1 MMQPVEIPTDAEPSA
16 LAATTSRAAFLS
28 TGTADYRPPDWA
40 CMPIEANMHARLD
53 AFRES
58 RHCATYMLATKR
70 VNVFG
75 RDQESCDHVL
85 GNPSVSRKHAAVIHD
100 ASGGIYLVDLMSR
113 HGTYV
118 NRKKLPPHDP
128 HLLHEGDIV
137 KFGQSIRVYV
147 LKGAS
152 AEGTSAPV
160 KKTWGRVK
168 LKAPKVSISA
178 VLPKMNA
185 RPKYAAHVAKLVSDT
200 CYGHLNEEKTEAF
213 ITAVL
218 ELGDDERKD
227 AADLLVEKIHAKY
240 ELYAAHIH
248 RNAYELTATM
258 LKRNLLVDE
267 FEANLAIITQLS
279 QQRHDSIYRANAR
292 KLLQLLA
299 AVRLDPENVHS
310 PVGSYSVND
319 SDSVVS
325 ADDSVPACPP
335 TSNHA
340 GGRERVLS
348 GEGKRLFL
356 AGHADGSGVPTQGND
371 EDDYSN
377 GHDDNHEDDGPG
389 GYEPP
394 MAATLSSWR
403 PPRPQAYNPPTNAE
417 HNGGYHPRNDAAP
430 ASASSSAFTFMANA
444 PSTTPKAGPSA
455 FGFIAAAQPND
466 EHDGDDDD
474 GTTSRTSST
483 GRRSGAGF
491 DFMQNGGAHVTAPA
505 VPLPRVRFEDFL
517 ASYTNIE
524 RDEFDEMWESTTESE
539 EWAVELTSSFNQTD
553 LLACLEESRIKCVSI
568 DKVSGMQQLLLCAE
582 QQSKGTVFL
591 VEIMLM
597 PGLSD
602 ATITFKCI
610 VNSLLYENGHEL
622 FVELFK
628 HIVHPFCTESNPQDD
643 DARSMRTVSDPPAYR
658 SSKGTRAT
666 LHDLHM
672 SSSRSFDAHADTV
685 DEDEGEE
692 EEEAWDMIPVLDYLS
707 ENATIDPARF
717 EQLWAGAQVI
727 GSVSSGLGAIPIKDD
742 VIATFHSHRLSCLA
756 SGSVNHLEK
765 FYFFGEMVEL
775 HCLFCV
781 EVVIDAEARAVT
793 GTIKRFAFQS
803 RIPEEE
809 EQIDASFVHYM
820 EQLVQQL

>member
-491 DFMQNGGAHVTAPA
+491 DFMQNGGAHVTAPS

-524 RDEFDEMWESTTESE
+524 RDEFDEMWESTTE
-539 EWAVELTSSFNQTD
+539 
-553 LLACLEESRIKCVSI
+553 
-568 DKVSGMQQLLLCAE
+568 
-582 QQSKGTVFL
+582 
-591 VEIMLM
+591 
-597 PGLSD
+597 
-602 ATITFKCI
+602 
-610 VNSLLYENGHEL
+610 
-622 FVELFK
+622 
-628 HIVHPFCTESNPQDD
+628 
-643 DARSMRTVSDPPAYR
+643 SMRTVSDPPAYR